1 MVLWNVSNFTSNN
14 TRTEMTDKEWET
26 ALKYINEKTK
36 KWVDIEIA
44 KIKLQ
49 LLMELIENDLKND

>member
-1 MVLWNVSNFTSNN
+1 
-14 TRTEMTDKEWET
+14 MTDKEWDN

-49 LLMELIENDLKND
+49 LLMELIENDLKDD